1 MNILLNSVEIRV
13 LGSLIE
19 KEITTPE
26 YYPMSLNALTNACNQ
41 KSNRD
46 PVMDLSE
53 NEVHAA
59 IETLRDKRLGWQFS
73 SAGAR
78 VPKYEH
84 NLRSLFSL
92 SKEEVAVLCVLLLR
106 GPQTIGELRTRTDRM
121 CSFASLEDVEKTVKG
136 LISREDGPFVVELP
150 RQPGRK
156 ENRYMHLFGGEIEL
170 NQEYPVE
177 NQVTEHPKI
186 SISSTSERITSLE
199 NEIASLKAELNELRT
214 QFLDFKKQ
222 LE

>member
-1 MNILLNSVEIRV
+1 MNILLNTVEIRV

-41 KSNRD
+41 KSNRE
-46 PVMDLSE
+46 PVMELSE

-59 IETLRDKRLGWQFS
+59 IETLRDKRLGWQFT

-84 NLRSLFSL
+84 NLRSLFTL
-92 SKEEVAVLCVLLLR
+92 SKEEIAVLCILLLR
-106 GPQTIGELRTRTDRM
+106 GPQTVGELRTRTDRM

-156 ENRYMHLFGGEIEL
+156 ENRYMHLLGGEIEI
-170 NQEYPVE
+170 NQDSSVV

-186 SISSTSERITSLE
+186 SISSTSERISSLE
-199 NEIASLKAELNELRT
+199 NEVASLKTELNDLKM

>member
-1 MNILLNSVEIRV
+1 MDVVLNQIEARV

-41 KSNRD
+41 KSNRE

-53 NEVHAA
+53 NDVFNA
-59 IETLRDKRLGWQFS
+59 IETLKDKRLGWQFS
-73 SAGAR
+73 SAGGR

-84 NLRSLFSL
+84 NLKSLFQF
-92 SKEEVAVLCVLLLR
+92 SKEEVAVICVLLLR
-106 GPQTIGELRTRTDRM
+106 GPQTIGEIRIRTERM
-121 CSFASLEDVEKTVKG
+121 CSFSSLDETENTVRN
-136 LISREDGPFVVELP
+136 LISREDGPFVVELS

-156 ENRYMHLFGGEIEL
+156 ESRFMHLFCGNIEIV
-170 NQEYPVE
+170 QEKNAVE
-177 NQVTEHPKI
+177 NNTCIQKMKDD
-186 SISSTSERITSLE
+186 SGDERIKALE
-199 NEIASLKAELNELRT
+199 DSIETLRTELSELRQ

>member
-1 MNILLNSVEIRV
+1 MDIQLNNIEVRV

-53 NEVHAA
+53 SDVQAA
-59 IETLRDKRLGWQFS
+59 VDTLRDKRLSWQFS

-78 VPKYEH
+78 VPKFEH
-84 NLRSLFSL
+84 NLKSLFTL
-92 SKEEVAVLCVLLLR
+92 SKEEIAVLCVLMLR
-106 GPQTIGELRTRTDRM
+106 GPQTIGEIRTRTDRM
-121 CSFASLEDVEKTVKG
+121 CSFSSLEEAEHTIRN
-136 LISREDGPFVVELP
+136 LIEREAGPFIAELP
-150 RQPGRK
+150 RQYGRK
-156 ENRYMHLFGGEIEL
+156 ENRYMHLFAGMPEMSAIQEKYDTVRYSTEKSVSSIDRIE
-170 NQEYPVE
+170 
-177 NQVTEHPKI
+177 
-186 SISSTSERITSLE
+186 SLE
-199 NEIASLKAELNELRT
+199 AEVASLKTELSDLRSE
-214 QFLDFKKQ
+214 FVEFKKQ

>member
-1 MNILLNSVEIRV
+1 MNILLNTVEIRV

-46 PVMDLSE
+46 PVMELSE
-53 NEVHAA
+53 NEVHSA

-84 NLRSLFSL
+84 NLRSLFTL
-92 SKEEVAVLCVLLLR
+92 SKDEIAVLCVLLLR

-121 CSFASLEDVEKTVKG
+121 CSFASLEDVDKTVKS

-156 ENRYMHLFGGEIEL
+156 ESRYMHLFGGEVEIDQ
-170 NQEYPVE
+170 NSSVE

-186 SISSTSERITSLE
+186 SISSTSDRISALE
-199 NEIASLKAELNELRT
+199 NEITSLKTELNDLKM
-214 QFLDFKKQ
+214 QFLDFRKQ

>member
-1 MNILLNSVEIRV
+1 MNILLNTVEIRV

-46 PVMDLSE
+46 PVMELSE
-53 NEVHAA
+53 NEVHSA

-84 NLRSLFSL
+84 NLRSLFTF
-92 SKEEVAVLCVLLLR
+92 SKDEIAVLCVLLLR

-121 CSFASLEDVEKTVKG
+121 CSFASLEDVDKTVKS

-156 ENRYMHLFGGEIEL
+156 ESRYMHLFGGEVEIDQ
-170 NQEYPVE
+170 NSSVE

-186 SISSTSERITSLE
+186 SISSTSDRISALE
-199 NEIASLKAELNELRT
+199 NEITSLKTELNDLKM
-214 QFLDFKKQ
+214 QFLDFRKQ

>member
-1 MNILLNSVEIRV
+1 MNILLNPIEIRV

-46 PVMDLSE
+46 PIMELSE

-84 NLRSLFSL
+84 NLRSLFTL
-92 SKEEVAVLCVLLLR
+92 SKEDIAVLCVLLLR

-121 CSFASLEDVEKTVKG
+121 CSFDSLELVEKTVKG

-156 ENRYMHLFGGEIEL
+156 ENRYMHLFAGEIEV
-170 NQEYPVE
+170 NQDSSVE
-177 NQVTEHPKI
+177 NQITEHPKI
-186 SISSTSERITSLE
+186 SISSTSERITALE
-199 NEIASLKAELNELRT
+199 HEIVSLKTELNELRT